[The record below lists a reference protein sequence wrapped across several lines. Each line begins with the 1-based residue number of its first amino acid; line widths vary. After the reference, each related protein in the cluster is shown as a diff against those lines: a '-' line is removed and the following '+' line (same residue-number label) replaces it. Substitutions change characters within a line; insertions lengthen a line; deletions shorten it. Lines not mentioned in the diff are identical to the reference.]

1 MLYVQQC
8 LSGGNSSPPPRSV
21 FSRCLFKLNIILN
34 NLRMSIGCFLGNNP
48 KVPLASL
55 WQDVGGPQ
63 LTYYYGKLGCQGNSI
78 SLTLLPEMASA
89 SLTVSPPPA
98 PLLPQTPPVCVC
110 VCLIVCLVPVG
121 LMCYVLFLVQFFPIY
136 CLYKTLSL
144 SLNMP
149 GCLCICAFYLCS
161 PTRVHISTVCV
172 HESSKCHS
180 LALFVF

>member
-1 MLYVQQC
+1 MFNNVCPEVTLA
-8 LSGGNSSPPPRSV
+8 PPRSV
-21 FSRCLFKLNIILN
+21 FSRCLCKLNIILN

-110 VCLIVCLVPVG
+110 VPDFVFGFSWIDVLMCFFWYSFSPFIVCTKL
-121 LMCYVLFLVQFFPIY
+121 
-136 CLYKTLSL
+136 CLWVWI
-144 SLNMP
+144 
-149 GCLCICAFYLCS
+149 CLAVCVFVRYLCS